1 MTTLIKQRRI
11 VNDGWRVIGLP
22 NEPISGPLPGAG
34 DLIVPLAVWR
44 EQQAALLGR
53 PGRTGVWLE
62 GAEDPAVLFSSGSI
76 PELIAVRFAAF
87 TDGRG
92 YSVGRLLRE
101 RHGFRGELRAIGDV
115 LRDALFDLAR
125 CGFDAFALRDDQDP
139 ETALTAFEEFS
150 EVYQA
155 AADRGP
161 LFVRRFQGEPAA
173 RSATR
178 PAAVADVSAERPTP

>member
-11 VNDGWRVIGLP
+11 VDDGWRVIGLP
-22 NEPISGPLPGAG
+22 NEPIAEPLPAAG
-34 DLIVPLAVWR
+34 DIIVPLVVWR
-44 EQQAALLGR
+44 EQQAVLLGR
-53 PGRTGVWLE
+53 QGRTGVWLE
-62 GAEDPAVLFSSGSI
+62 GAEDPAVLFSSGFI
-76 PELIAVRFAAF
+76 PELIAVRFPVL

-115 LRDALFDLAR
+115 LRDTLFDLAR
-125 CGFDAFALRDDQDP
+125 CGFDAFALRDDQDA
-139 ETALTAFEEFS
+139 EAALAAFDEFS

-161 LFVRRFQGEPAA
+161 LFVRRVEDTLA
-173 RSATR
+173 
-178 PAAVADVSAERPTP
+178 